1 MSLPSLDVAPG
12 SQDASVAAGDW
23 VARIKPLL
31 MTLSP
36 TAHKW
41 WEGTHAK
48 PYEFYQQWLTGQLSA
63 RLAVRAQVE
72 AYHVDSGKL
81 ALVNERGAVLLLGL
95 GWLLRS

>member
-1 MSLPSLDVAPG
+1 MGALNCTPEGTPIPPPPPVAGASGMSLGISGVAGDSRSSGVAPG

-23 VARIKPLL
+23 VARVKPLL

-48 PYEFYQQWLTGQLSA
+48 A
-63 RLAVRAQVE
+63 
-72 AYHVDSGKL
+72 
-81 ALVNERGAVLLLGL
+81 
-95 GWLLRS
+95 

>member
-1 MSLPSLDVAPG
+1 MSLGISGVAGDSRSSGSSGFERIEEPSRLVMSLPSLDVAPG

-48 PYEFYQQWLTGQLSA
+48 A
-63 RLAVRAQVE
+63 
-72 AYHVDSGKL
+72 
-81 ALVNERGAVLLLGL
+81 
-95 GWLLRS
+95 